1 MSTTIGSKPEAPDN
15 VDAGSSCC
23 VLSQTAGNGKHPGS
37 HSIRATA
44 TRARDG
50 IVEIPGGDAIVGTDA
65 PVYRGDGEGPARCVA
80 LRPFRLDA
88 CAVTNE
94 RFAAFVAA
102 TGYRSD
108 AERYG
113 WSFVFRGLLLPHVA
127 GERLPGAPW
136 WIKVDGAYWSAPE
149 GPGSTISQ
157 RLDHPV
163 THASWNDA
171 VAFATWTGG
180 RLPTEVEWEHAA
192 KAGSATAR
200 FPWGDEEPNDETA
213 HLCNIWQGNFP
224 FVNTAADGFVGT
236 APANSFPPNHFGLY
250 NMSGNVWEW
259 CVDQFRVRSLTAA
272 AKVRNRDAA
281 SNQEHTMKG
290 GSFLCHRNSCYRYR
304 VAARIGQSP
313 DTSASNTGF
322 RVAYRSYR
330 Q

>member
-1 MSTTIGSKPEAPDN
+1 MSIPLGSKSDASDN
-15 VDAGSSCC
+15 ANAESNCC
-23 VLSQTAGNGKHPGS
+23 VLSRGAGHGQYPGP
-37 HSIRATA
+37 HSVRASV
-44 TRARDG
+44 ARTQDG
-50 IVEIPGGDAIVGTDA
+50 FVEIPGGEAIVGTDA
-65 PVYRGDGEGPARCVA
+65 PVYRGDGEGPARRVA

-108 AERYG
+108 AERLG
-113 WSFVFRGLLLPHVA
+113 WSFVFRGLLLPHVT
-127 GERLPGAPW
+127 GEHLPGASW
-136 WIKVDGAYWSAPE
+136 WMKVDGACWSAPE

-171 VAFATWTGG
+171 LAFAAWIGG

-192 KAGSATAR
+192 KAGNATAR
-200 FPWGDEEPNDETA
+200 FPWGDEEPNDKTA
-213 HLCNIWQGNFP
+213 DLCNIWQGSFP

-236 APANSFPPNHFGLY
+236 APANSFPPNQFGLY

-259 CVDQFRVRSLTAA
+259 CVDQFRVRSLTTA
-272 AKVRNRDAA
+272 AKARNRVAL
-281 SNQEHTMKG
+281 SNQDRTMKG
-290 GSFLCHRNSCYRYR
+290 GSFLCHRSSCYRYR

-322 RVAYRSYR
+322 RVAYES
-330 Q
+330 